1 MGCFDLEILL
11 NGPIVHAVYCHSK
24 LFTRVSDCSFRLRNY
39 FTLDQEAES
48 NEEYLSF
55 LDDLRRSYPGLTQP
69 TLLVADTISFLV
81 DLPSLHSRPILHK
94 LFRLACLC
102 IDEPFRELP
111 TVKFGSIDSEDPAS
125 SLIDVILPVQSCFCN
140 VPHAVE
146 ATTSDQS
153 VAAFLRLEP
162 EFGSRGL
169 SDAYFPWP
177 DVDFFGSKRIMDLLN
192 SLSTEG
198 QLQVNVVAPA
208 ATSSKS
214 SSPVKSG
221 KGRKKTSSLVGGA
234 ELSQF
239 TENLLQSSSAK
250 R

>member
-11 NGPIVHAVYCHSK
+11 NGQIVHAVYCHSK
-24 LFTRVSDCSFRLRNY
+24 LFTIVSDCSFGLRNY

-69 TLLVADTISFLV
+69 TLLVAVTISFLV
-81 DLPSLHSRPILHK
+81 DLPSLHSRPILNK

-102 IDEPFRELP
+102 RDEPFRELS

-125 SLIDVILPVQSCFCN
+125 SLIDVILPVQSYLCN

-169 SDAYFPWP
+169 SDAYCPWP
-177 DVDFFGSKRIMDLLN
+177 DVDFFGCKRIMDLLN

-208 ATSSKS
+208 ATSSKP